1 MTNRSLLLDT
11 MAQFIF
17 WLMIAMSIWVL
28 LRGHNEPGGGFI
40 AALIAISATSLLII
54 VYGDNHAMRYMPLPP
69 LTLTGCGLLLA
80 LLSGIPGL
88 VSDDP
93 FLTHSWWSLE
103 LGDSSL
109 KISTV
114 LLFDL
119 GVYATVWGAFTIYLL
134 ALLNNK
140 EEIK

>member
-1 MTNRSLLLDT
+1 MTSRSLLLDT

-17 WLMIAMSIWVL
+17 WLMLGMSIWVL

-40 AALIAISATSLLII
+40 AALIAISATSLLVI
-54 VYGDNHAMRYMPLPP
+54 VYGHNRAMRHMPLSPI
-69 LTLTGCGLLLA
+69 TLTGCGLLLA

-88 VSDDP
+88 VGDTP
-93 FLTHSWWSLE
+93 FLTHSWWNLE
-103 LGDSSL
+103 LGDTSL
-109 KISTV
+109 KLSTV

-134 ALLNNK
+134 ALLTVN
-140 EEIK
+140 EEVE